1 MELPVSLPGA
11 VLGGRIQ
18 VPTVTGRV
26 TMTIPKSSDTGTQLR
41 LRGKGIHKKRR
52 GSETSGDQGF
62 PTGTGVSM
70 AVSLFGSGT
79 DAENKSRN
87 NHRHDGIGTR
97 LPPTSSIQKRVRAP
111 LQ

>member
-70 AVSLFGSGT
+70 AFYAWGL
-79 DAENKSRN
+79 DSRL
-87 NHRHDGIGTR
+87 RSKAVIITAARRCGG
-97 LPPTSSIQKRVRAP
+97 AP
-111 LQ
+111 WLLQSPRRR